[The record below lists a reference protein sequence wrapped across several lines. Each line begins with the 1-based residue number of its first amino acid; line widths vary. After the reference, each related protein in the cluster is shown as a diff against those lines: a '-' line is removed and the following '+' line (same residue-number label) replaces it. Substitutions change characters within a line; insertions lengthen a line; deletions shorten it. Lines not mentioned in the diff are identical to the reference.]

1 MLPLR
6 YTSQR
11 AAGRPLASQFDR
23 LTSASL
29 ASRAIVGSVPET
41 RSGLQFRLAS
51 TSVVAQI
58 DPSKNAVSRRLS
70 SSGSLNR
77 SGRGVNA
84 VQYASALNGLHKRS
98 SMAGS
103 ASGSRIMASIPLQ
116 SLRFASSSTPSSQQ
130 SSDSSSVSADTS
142 SSVIDPSK
150 ASSTAAISPSGTK
163 NASTAIGKPKEPFPK
178 RAWAVIK
185 KEAAHYWAGTKLL
198 GKEIKISSK
207 ITWKVLNG
215 GQLTRRER
223 RQLRRTTTDL
233 LRLIPFSVFV
243 IVPFM
248 EILLPVALKLFP
260 NMLPSTFEGKLAA
273 DEKQRRL
280 LRVRIEMAKFL
291 QETISESGLKAETV
305 VGTEEFKEFFRKV
318 RSTGESAS
326 TEDIIKVAKLFQ
338 DDITL
343 DNLSRPQLVSMCR
356 YMNINAFGTDNFLKH
371 QIRARLE
378 KIRVDDMMIH
388 AEGTESLSTK
398 ELQQAC
404 QSRGIRFH
412 GVSPSRLRQELEQ
425 WIDLHYTNRISGV
438 LLVLSRAFNFE
449 QQSDGIFKSL
459 EATLSSLPE
468 NLLNEAELTVSGD
481 AASYKEKLEVLQQQ
495 QELIEDEAEQEQE
508 ENEAR
513 EKARREKEEREQ
525 SKREEEARKAKEML
539 PASELAEPAIA
550 EAASDGRMTKEQLG
564 ELAEALS
571 ILSAKSSIVKEK
583 DELKRLM
590 SDNISSEEIQ
600 ESKLRPE
607 EQDSPQVSL
616 NKRIRSMIKKID
628 NQLETY
634 DERVGSS
641 LNTIQ
646 CNGQGQIAVEDLKT
660 AMKVIKHRPDDKTI
674 ESVVKKLDVDQ
685 DGYVVLDHVVELTQD
700 MGLGIVI
707 DDDAKHILNKGAEI
721 KEAQPLKPRKEDI
734 ISD

>member
-1 MLPLR
+1 MH
-6 YTSQR
+6 
-11 AAGRPLASQFDR
+11 R
-23 LTSASL
+23 LTSASSAYSTVMNRL
-29 ASRAIVGSVPET
+29 TQEKTLTMAT
-41 RSGLQFRLAS
+41 RLAS
-51 TSVVAQI
+51 TSAVQSSLSAQTAI
-58 DPSKNAVSRRLS
+58 RRTRPYTRFS
-70 SSGSLNR
+70 
-77 SGRGVNA
+77 RGVSA
-84 VQYASALNGLHKRS
+84 LQYASAVSHRPTRLSL
-98 SMAGS
+98 
-103 ASGSRIMASIPLQ
+103 SRNAQDSRVIASIPLQ
-116 SLRFASSSTPSSQQ
+116 SLRFASSSSPTPSTQQ
-130 SSDSSSVSADTS
+130 TS
-142 SSVIDPSK
+142 SETTVVDPSK
-150 ASSTAAISPSGTK
+150 TSSTASVPAVDKSK
-163 NASTAIGKPKEPFPK
+163 LPFRQ
-178 RAWAVIK
+178 RAWATIK

-291 QETISESGLKAETV
+291 QETISESGLKAEGV
-305 VGTEEFKEFFRKV
+305 VGSEEFKEFFRKV

-326 TEDIIKVAKLFQ
+326 PEDIIKVAKMFE
-338 DDITL
+338 DDFTL

-388 AEGTESLSTK
+388 AEGIDSLSTK

-404 QSRGIRFH
+404 QSRAIRVT
-412 GVSPSRLRQELEQ
+412 GVSPTRLRQELEQ
-425 WIDLHYTNRISGV
+425 WIDLHYTNKISGV

-449 QQSDGIFKSL
+449 QSDGVFKSL

-481 AASYKEKLEVLQQQ
+481 AASYKEKLEVLQEQ

-513 EKARREKEEREQ
+513 EKARREREEKEK
-525 SKREEEARKAKEML
+525 SKREEEARKAREML
-539 PASELAEPAIA
+539 PADELAEPATV

-583 DELKRLM
+583 EELKQLM
-590 SDNISSEEIQ
+590 ETNISSEE
-600 ESKLRPE
+600 ESKLHPS
-607 EQDSPQVSL
+607 EQDTAQVSL

-660 AMKVIKHRPDDKTI
+660 AMKVIKHRPDDQTI
-674 ESVVKKLDVDQ
+674 DSVVKKLDVDQ

-707 DDDAKHILNKGAEI
+707 DDDAKKILNKGAEI

>member
-11 AAGRPLASQFDR
+11 ATGTPLSSQLASASLRSRAIAGSITETRYASQF
-23 LTSASL
+23 
-29 ASRAIVGSVPET
+29 
-41 RSGLQFRLAS
+41 RSAS
-51 TSVVAQI
+51 TSTATDI
-58 DPSKNAVSRRLS
+58 EASKNVAARHQLAA
-70 SSGSLNR
+70 GSLYR
-77 SGRGVNA
+77 SARNANA
-84 VQYASALNGLHKRS
+84 VQYASALNRS
-98 SMAGS
+98 PRRSTVVP
-103 ASGSRIMASIPLQ
+103 ASGSRILASIPLQ
-116 SLRFASSSTPSSQQ
+116 SLRFASSSTPSSEQK
-130 SSDSSSVSADTS
+130 SSTATADAGTL
-142 SSVIDPSK
+142 VNPSK
-150 ASSTAAISPSGTK
+150 ASSTAVSSSSTK
-163 NASTAIGKPKEPFPK
+163 EASIGKPKEPFRK
-178 RAWAVIK
+178 RAWATVK

-248 EILLPVALKLFP
+248 ELLLPVALKLFP
-260 NMLPSTFEGKLAA
+260 SMLPSTFEGKLAA

-280 LRVRIEMAKFL
+280 LRVRIQMAKFL

-305 VGTEEFKEFFRKV
+305 VDTEEFKEFFRKV

-326 TEDIIKVAKLFQ
+326 TEDIIKVAKLFE
-338 DDITL
+338 DEVTL

-449 QQSDGIFKSL
+449 QQSDSIFKSL

-468 NLLNEAELTVSGD
+468 NLLSEAELTVSGD
-481 AASYKEKLEVLQQQ
+481 TASYKEKLEVLQQQ

-513 EKARREKEEREQ
+513 EKSKREKEEKER
-525 SKREEEARKAKEML
+525 SKREEEARKAQEML
-539 PASELAEPAIA
+539 PADELAEPAA
-550 EAASDGRMTKEQLG
+550 VESAADGRMTKEQLG

-590 SDNISSEEIQ
+590 SDNISSEE
-600 ESKLRPE
+600 ESKQRPD
-607 EQDSPQVSL
+607 EQDSPEVSL
-616 NKRIRSMIKKID
+616 NKRIRRMIKKID
-628 NQLETY
+628 SQLETY

-707 DDDAKHILNKGAEI
+707 DDDAKRILNKGAEI